1 MMKQLSV
8 MEDQIGGLQMFEVT
22 ESQVNKLEFIIA
34 NLTVTGPVQGG
45 YLNIASTILNQI
57 KEQKSP
63 SILNREVES
72 E

>member
-1 MMKQLSV
+1 
-8 MEDQIGGLQMFEVT
+8 MFEVT